1 MESKVCLWLS
11 SLLCFQGAGAHK
23 EMCCTVPELTCLCRA
38 DLALRSH
45 WHTEGSWANTTA
57 LLPGLQGAQGQ
68 QQSRGR
74 LLLTGSTLKQILY
87 EECKNKARCLPLT
100 QILNLF

>member
-11 SLLCFQGAGAHK
+11 SLLCFQGAGAHN
-23 EMCCTVPELTCLCRA
+23 EMCCTVPEVTCLCRA

-57 LLPGLQGAQGQ
+57 LLPGLQGARGQ
-68 QQSRGR
+68 QQREAAPHR
-74 LLLTGSTLKQILY
+74 QHAKTDFTRRMQ
-87 EECKNKARCLPLT
+87 E
-100 QILNLF
+100 